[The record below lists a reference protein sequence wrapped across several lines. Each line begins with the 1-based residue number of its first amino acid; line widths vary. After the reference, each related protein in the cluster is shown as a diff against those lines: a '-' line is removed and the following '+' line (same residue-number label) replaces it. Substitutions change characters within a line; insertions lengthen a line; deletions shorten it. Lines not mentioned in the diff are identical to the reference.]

1 MKMDGKEIEEA
12 CSKSERGSMGFW
24 KRGGEG
30 EEGKKEEREREGE
43 GNQMHAQ
50 FNRFPEDPL
59 NAALKASATNRS
71 NL

>member
-1 MKMDGKEIEEA
+1 MK
-12 CSKSERGSMGFW
+12 
-24 KRGGEG
+24 
-30 EEGKKEEREREGE
+30 KKVERERMEGRGDWSVQSERIDESLEKRRRGGGEKKKGRE

-50 FNRFPEDPL
+50 FNRFPVDPL